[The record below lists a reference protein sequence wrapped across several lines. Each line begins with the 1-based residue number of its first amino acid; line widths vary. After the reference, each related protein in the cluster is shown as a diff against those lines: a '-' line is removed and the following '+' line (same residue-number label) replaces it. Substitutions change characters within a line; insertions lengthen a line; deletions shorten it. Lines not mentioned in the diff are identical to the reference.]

1 MKPIQY
7 LIFPFLW
14 IWELPQNFLGLLVL
28 IVMKQ
33 KRRIVTIELEA
44 NHYYF
49 ETLRTGVSLGRF
61 IFWSPSGNRF
71 SHLVNDC
78 RMHEYGHSRQSLM
91 LGPIYLLIVGIPSIL
106 RVLYSRWYRK
116 KHGRNWK
123 NYFNAF
129 PENWADKLGGV
140 ISK

>member
-1 MKPIQY
+1 MQLIKY
-7 LIFPFLW
+7 LSFPFLM
-14 IWELPQNFLGLLVL
+14 IWELPQNFSGLLVF
-28 IVMKQ
+28 IVMKLKQ
-33 KRRIVTIELEA
+33 RIVHIETEA

-49 ETLRTGVSLGRF
+49 ETALTGVSLGRF

-71 SHLVNDC
+71 SHLENDC

-91 LGPIYLLIVGIPSIL
+91 LGPSYLIIVGIPSL
-106 RVLYSRWYRK
+106 CRVLYSRWYRK

-140 ISK
+140 K